1 MIHVPN
7 YMQCRQHLANLVWRL
22 WLHLQRVTNL
32 LRIATQLSNDHND
45 GGAKQAT
52 TQLDYTIQIHFE
64 TKACQFVVAYAYKKS
79 NHGTRPRKIYTRL
92 QCTALPLKD
101 SSNKPF
107 FQPMQIKKNRTN
119 GFKGDY

>member
-79 NHGTRPRKIYTRL
+79 NQR
-92 QCTALPLKD
+92 
-101 SSNKPF
+101 NKTQKNLHQVTMHRSPF
-107 FQPMQIKKNRTN
+107 K
-119 GFKGDY
+119 GFK